1 MNTKTIV
8 AGVLAGVVAYL
19 TGWLL
24 YGVVLSNTFAD
35 LSGSASG
42 VGKSDAE
49 MMAGASLVYLLI
61 GQLAFGL
68 FLAYVFS
75 KWANISTVAG
85 GAKAGAVIGAFISVA
100 TNFTMLGTSNISTIQ
115 GALLD
120 VIVFTIIMG
129 ISGAVAGWWL
139 GRS

>member
-19 TGWLL
+19 LGMLL
-24 YGVVLSNTFAD
+24 YGMALSGTFAD
-35 LSGSASG
+35 LSGSATG
-42 VGKSDAE
+42 VSKSDAE
-49 MMAGASLVYLLI
+49 MMVGSSIAYLII

-75 KWANISTVAG
+75 KWANISTLTG
-85 GAKAGAVIGAFISVA
+85 GAKAGAVIGAFITVA
-100 TNFTMLGTSNISTIQ
+100 SNFTTLGSSNVATIQ

-120 VIVFTIIMG
+120 IIVFTVIMS